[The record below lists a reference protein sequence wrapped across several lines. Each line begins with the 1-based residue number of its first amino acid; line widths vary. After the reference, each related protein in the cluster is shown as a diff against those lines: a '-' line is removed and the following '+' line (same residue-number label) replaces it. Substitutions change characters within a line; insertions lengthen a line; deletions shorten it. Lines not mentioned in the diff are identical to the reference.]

1 MTLSEG
7 GHGSRW
13 TERKMG
19 RSQDEHELRWTGRK
33 MDTSQDGQEVKR
45 IVGWITL
52 PPGLCK
58 FWPRDS
64 MKVLPTPTRP
74 CWRQVPRE
82 VLVTVRHRF
91 RCGCPPRDALSKKFC
106 PRILYLDLV
115 PVRPSQTGRTVY
127 LGKERPGGNF
137 YNCMKEKYF
146 C

>member
-58 FWPRDS
+58 F
-64 MKVLPTPTRP
+64 
-74 CWRQVPRE
+74 
-82 VLVTVRHRF
+82 
-91 RCGCPPRDALSKKFC
+91 
-106 PRILYLDLV
+106 
-115 PVRPSQTGRTVY
+115 
-127 LGKERPGGNF
+127 
-137 YNCMKEKYF
+137 
-146 C
+146 